1 MTAQTPPAAQTLAAP
16 NQAVVTAEV
25 IQRIAPSETLLRA
38 IQAGGWSSLADLAEI
53 SGRNAHNM
61 KRDLGRLEESGLVD
75 LTAGKESPVLTPIA
89 VAGLAAIDNL
99 TATPSAG
106 AAQKPGE
113 DYSAVFAHKDFTPN
127 PDQPR
132 KRFNP
137 EAVSQRRASIVRD
150 GLLQNL
156 LARPNPDRSPDGSD
170 AAPALQI
177 VSGETR
183 WRAIGEAI
191 EAGELPA
198 DFAIK
203 TDVRHLTDEQV
214 LSIGLVENMQRS
226 DLSPLEEAR
235 AFAELIDKHGRT
247 TAEIAETVSKSQ
259 RFVQIRL
266 SLLTLTPEEQA
277 KLESEEIGFKE
288 ALRIIQAR
296 PKPLDLTSAE
306 ALILAEVLA
315 AAAGERPASYHH
327 WAECAP
333 DTAERPEVKALI
345 ARELL
350 TVEGPDHFTGRFKV
364 RFKDYLPF
372 DRFARPL
379 PALIAADRGSA
390 LLSIRASAL
399 GADEAER
406 LDSEGGFATPWLN
419 GPFDLTPEGAAI
431 VEQRRQEAAA
441 NAVKAAETDA
451 QRALRMKRLSEADA
465 QANDLLKGLA
475 KPRAGAAVEGFAE
488 VLNAAE
494 APLPW
499 SIGVN
504 PGGWQVIFDANGKSV
519 EFPSYASPSSAL
531 RLKLIMAAVNAAA
544 GFAPA
549 IKAADAEDDT
559 EDKVEERECE
569 DCHQVFDT
577 ATEESLCPACASE
590 AAASALGE
598 FEEDESE
605 EG

>member
-1 MTAQTPPAAQTLAAP
+1 MTAQTPPAPQVASAP
-16 NQAVVTAEV
+16 NSAVVTAEV

-38 IQAGGWSSLADLAEI
+38 IQAGGWPSLADLAEI

-75 LTAGKESPVLTPIA
+75 LSAGKDSPVLTAIA

-99 TATPSAG
+99 TATPSTS
-106 AAQKPGE
+106 AAVKPGE
-113 DYSAVFAHKDFTPN
+113 DYSAVFLHKDFTPN

-137 EAVSQRRASIVRD
+137 KAVSERRASIVRD

-156 LARPNPDRSPDGSD
+156 LARPNPVRGDG
-170 AAPALQI
+170 APALQI

-198 DFAIK
+198 DFPIK

-235 AFAELIDKHGRT
+235 AFAELVEKHGRT
-247 TAEIAETVSKSQ
+247 TAEIAETVSKTQ

-266 SLLTLTPEEQA
+266 SLLNLTPEEQA
-277 KLESEEIGFKE
+277 QLENEEIFFKD
-288 ALRIIQAR
+288 ALRILAAR
-296 PKPLDLTSAE
+296 PKPLDVTAAE
-306 ALILAEVLA
+306 TLILAEVLA
-315 AAAGERPASYHH
+315 AAAGERTAAYHH

-333 DTAERPEVKALI
+333 DTAERPDAKQLI
-345 ARELL
+345 ERELL

-364 RFKDYLPF
+364 MFKDYLAF

-379 PALIAADRGSA
+379 PGLVAADRGSA
-390 LLSIRASAL
+390 LLSIRATAL

-406 LDSEGGFATPWLN
+406 LDSEGGFASPWLN
-419 GPFDLTPEGAAI
+419 GPFALTPEGEAI
-431 VEQRRQEAAA
+431 VEQRRQEAAS
-441 NAVKAAETDA
+441 NAVKTAESDA

-465 QANDLLKGLA
+465 RANDLLKGLA
-475 KPRAGAAVEGFAE
+475 KPRVGAAVDGFAE
-488 VLNAAE
+488 VLEAAE
-494 APLPW
+494 VKLPLALA
-499 SIGVN
+499 VRD
-504 PGGWQVIFDANGKSV
+504 GWPRLIDANGQRV
-519 EFPSYASPSSAL
+519 EFPAYASPEAAV

-544 GFAPA
+544 GLAPVVE
-549 IKAADAEDDT
+549 AAEADDAEG
-559 EDKVEERECE
+559 V
-569 DCHQVFDT
+569 
-577 ATEESLCPACASE
+577 
-590 AAASALGE
+590 GE
-598 FEEDESE
+598 
-605 EG
+605 

>member
-1 MTAQTPPAAQTLAAP
+1 MFAQTPPAAQTLAAP

-75 LTAGKESPVLTPIA
+75 LTAGKESPTLTAIA

-156 LARPNPDRSPDGSD
+156 LARPNPDQTQG
-170 AAPALQI
+170 APALQI

-198 DFAIK
+198 DFPIK

-277 KLESEEIGFKE
+277 KLESEDIGFKE

-296 PKPLDLTSAE
+296 PKPLDVTHAE

-315 AAAGERPASYHH
+315 AAAGERVAAYHH
-327 WAECAP
+327 LAECAP
-333 DTAERPEVKALI
+333 DTAEQPEVKALI

-350 TVEGPDHFTGRFKV
+350 AVEGPDHFTGRFNVK
-364 RFKDYLPF
+364 FKDYLAF

-379 PALIAADRGSA
+379 PALIAAERGSA
-390 LLSIRASAL
+390 LLSIRATAL

-419 GPFDLTPEGAAI
+419 GPFALTPEGAAI
-431 VEQRRQEAAA
+431 VEQRRQEAAS
-441 NAVKAAETDA
+441 NAVKSAESQA
-451 QRALRMKRLSEADA
+451 QRELRMKRLSEADA

-475 KPRAGAAVEGFAE
+475 KPRAGAAVEGFAAVFE
-488 VLNAAE
+488 AAE
-494 APLPW
+494 VKLPLALATRD
-499 SIGVN
+499 
-504 PGGWQVIFDANGKSV
+504 GWPTLVDASGKKV
-519 EFPSYASPSSAL
+519 EFPAYATPDAAL

-544 GFAPA
+544 GLAPA
-549 IKAADAEDDT
+549 IETADASAAGSADDADDP
-559 EDKVEERECE
+559 E
-569 DCHQVFDT
+569 
-577 ATEESLCPACASE
+577 
-590 AAASALGE
+590 ALGE